1 MRTIV
6 FALLTLVA
14 GSAAAQGSCTFVYN
28 TVSRKVEMR
37 CTGIPSAPL
46 DVGERALL
54 ATGRVKSCVVV
65 AERVSDNQ
73 LRLASPVCK

>member
-6 FALLTLVA
+6 FALLTLLA

-37 CTGIPSAPL
+37 CKGVPSAPL
-46 DVGERALL
+46 DVNERALL
-54 ATGRVKSCVVV
+54 ATGKVKSCVVEI
-65 AERVSDNQ
+65 ERVSDKQ
-73 LRLASPVCK
+73 LRPVDPVCK